1 MKEDIIVKL
10 NTWLFKNVQL
20 QNSQEETPPG
30 VYLYTLSGAV
40 CSAMLWYFLF
50 HSDFKSKMILRRQ
63 GVGSA
68 GVYKNIW
75 ELLKNVQ
82 VQGAQKNTP

>member
-40 CSAMLWYFLF
+40 CSAMLWYF
-50 HSDFKSKMILRRQ
+50 
-63 GVGSA
+63 
-68 GVYKNIW
+68 
-75 ELLKNVQ
+75 
-82 VQGAQKNTP
+82 